1 MNYILSLI
9 LSVVVSMYAFP
20 SLVSASPLT
29 TEITGINP
37 TGIDYTNSVGGL
49 YVGIDYTTSLENID
63 WVLAESTGFVQYSP
77 TTSGSITLPTTNI
90 FELFPMMFFRTRVS
104 ELPFHDFVNYETPIP
119 KFVSNNYIDLSKI
132 GQISRFRSGMGHD
145 YPDDFESCRSMKHY
159 FDPNVEDYS
168 TIEIFSPVD
177 GVITSM
183 VESNGI
189 RINIKSSAYPAYQ
202 FIIFHVEALEGLEV
216 GDSVTAGEKIGN
228 HIYNLADTTISDIA
242 VQRFVLHES
251 SYKTQL
257 ISYFDV
263 MTDDHFSANYVGTEI
278 ENRSDLIISKEQR
291 DASPLECEGEEFVGD
306 EYGDG
311 GYGLL
316 QNWVS
321 LD

>member
-1 MNYILSLI
+1 M
-9 LSVVVSMYAFP
+9 
-20 SLVSASPLT
+20 
-29 TEITGINP
+29 
-37 TGIDYTNSVGGL
+37 
-49 YVGIDYTTSLENID
+49 
-63 WVLAESTGFVQYSP
+63 
-77 TTSGSITLPTTNI
+77 
-90 FELFPMMFFRTRVS
+90 
-104 ELPFHDFVNYETPIP
+104 
-119 KFVSNNYIDLSKI
+119 
-132 GQISRFRSGMGHD
+132 
-145 YPDDFESCRSMKHY
+145 
-159 FDPNVEDYS
+159 
-168 TIEIFSPVD
+168 
-177 GVITSM
+177 
-183 VESNGI
+183 
-189 RINIKSSAYPAYQ
+189 
-202 FIIFHVEALEGLEV
+202 EGLEV